1 MSPTG
6 RLDERRA
13 ATFVRLGQS
22 TLRRVDVGRCL
33 SAALRLTSSEVKR
46 RCVPM
51 LETAPVPPVRADEG
65 RLVQALV
72 RVLLECTSALE
83 PTGPAPIPLRLW
95 THARPDSVEVCIA
108 HGPAERRK
116 DADYGACRALLMAYG
131 GTLRTEAL
139 AEGGTRISV
148 RLPRFVEA

>member
-6 RLDERRA
+6 RLDERR
-13 ATFVRLGQS
+13 
-22 TLRRVDVGRCL
+22 
-33 SAALRLTSSEVKR
+33 
-46 RCVPM
+46 
-51 LETAPVPPVRADEG
+51 VRADEG

-95 THARPDSVEVCIA
+95 THARPGLVEVCIA
-108 HGPAERRK
+108 HGPAERLK
-116 DADYGACRALLMAYG
+116 DADYGACRALLTAYG

-139 AEGGTRISV
+139 ADGGTRISV